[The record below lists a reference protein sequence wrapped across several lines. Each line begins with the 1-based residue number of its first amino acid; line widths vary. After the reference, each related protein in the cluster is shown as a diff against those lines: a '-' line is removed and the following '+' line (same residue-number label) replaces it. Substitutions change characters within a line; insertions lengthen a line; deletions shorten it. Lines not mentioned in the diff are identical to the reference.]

1 MHDCI
6 KQDALFEGYEL
17 VVRDIAICIRL
28 IDIFMEHDPVYKTWL
43 HRSYSG
49 KLRFIKREDG
59 LYEMDETDKKP
70 VADVPVYVNVRNERR
85 FFRNTPISDA
95 LAKGDRD
102 GAIRYTVSLRIQ
114 KALHLYHL
122 IREYHLFEWWD

>member
-1 MHDCI
+1 
-6 KQDALFEGYEL
+6 
-17 VVRDIAICIRL
+17 
-28 IDIFMEHDPVYKTWL
+28 MEHDPVYKTWL

-59 LYEMDETDKKP
+59 LYKMDETDKKP

-85 FFRNTPISDA
+85 FFRNTPIKDA

-102 GAIRYTVSLRIQ
+102 GAIHQTVSLRVQ